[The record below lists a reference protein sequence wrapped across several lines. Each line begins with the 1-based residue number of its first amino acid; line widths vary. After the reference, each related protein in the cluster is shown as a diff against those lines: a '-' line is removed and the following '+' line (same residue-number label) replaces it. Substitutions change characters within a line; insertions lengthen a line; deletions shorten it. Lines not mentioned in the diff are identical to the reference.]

1 MLESRFP
8 AQNRPWST
16 GWSVPLLRQRGS
28 IKILRSATVARSRGR
43 PKPGAQSVV
52 VGTGA
57 THDQDGIRVG
67 AFREQ
72 DAGGG
77 EKRRCGGFA

>member
-1 MLESRFP
+1 MVGPL
-8 AQNRPWST
+8 T
-16 GWSVPLLRQRGS
+16 GQRGS
-28 IKILRSATVARSRGR
+28 IKILRSATVARSRRR

-52 VGTGA
+52 VGIGA
-57 THDQDGIRVG
+57 THDQDRIRVD
-67 AFREQ
+67 AFRKQ